1 MILVDTSA
9 WVEFDRASGSRI
21 DEQLTHLI
29 STGADIG
36 VTEPVLME
44 MLAGARSEQANASIR
59 HLLTSFGWIP
69 ADAQTD
75 FEAASRV
82 YALCRRSGVTP
93 RGLIDCMIAAIA
105 LRSDSSIL
113 AVDGDFDR
121 IASVVP
127 VRIHPPTG

>member
-9 WVEFDRASGSRI
+9 WVEFDRATGSPI
-21 DEQLTHLI
+21 DEQLTGLI
-29 STGADIG
+29 SSGADIA

-44 MLAGARSEQANASIR
+44 LLAGARSDAAAASLR

-75 FEAASRV
+75 FEAAARV

-93 RGLIDCMIAAIA
+93 RGLIDCMIATIA
-105 LRSDSSIL
+105 LRSDAPIL
-113 AVDGDFDR
+113 AVDGDFEL

-127 VRIHPPTG
+127 IRLDRGIG

>member
-9 WVEFDRASGSRI
+9 WVEFDRASGSSV
-21 DEQLTHLI
+21 DLQLMELI
-29 STGADIG
+29 SGGADIA

-44 MLAGARSEQANASIR
+44 MLAGARNDQATVSIH

-82 YALCRRSGVTP
+82 YSLCRRSGVTP

-105 LRSDSSIL
+105 LRTESSIL

-127 VRIHPPTG
+127 IRLHIGTG